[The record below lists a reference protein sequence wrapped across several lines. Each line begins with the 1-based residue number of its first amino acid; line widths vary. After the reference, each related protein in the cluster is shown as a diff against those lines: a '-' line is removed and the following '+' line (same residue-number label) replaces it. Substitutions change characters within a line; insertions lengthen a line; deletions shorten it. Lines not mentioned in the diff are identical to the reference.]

1 MVMARFKVLLTDK
14 IDRAGI
20 EILEKVADLRFAS
33 SLSEEVLAKE
43 ASDVDG
49 MVVRVPAVITRKILE
64 NARKLKVI
72 ARFGVGYDNIDVA
85 AATEKGVV
93 VTYTPGAN
101 TLSVAEYTVALMFTL
116 AKQIIQADKALRERR
131 WAMRLDYP
139 GIELAGKTLGIVG
152 LGEIGSEVARLSKP
166 LGMRVLYWSRTRKE
180 DKEKTLGMEYVPF
193 AEEDKKKGLRVP
205 EKLLKESD
213 FISIHS
219 ALTSET
225 RGLIGKKE
233 VAAMKDGTFFI
244 NTARGELV
252 NEQELHDALK
262 SGKLAGAGLDVFEK
276 EPPYDSPLLTLPN
289 VIAGPHVAA
298 LAKDAMRRVS
308 VWVAEDIVKVLKHER
323 PMHPVNP
330 QVLDKQN

>member
-1 MVMARFKVLLTDK
+1 MSKLGMVMARFKVLLTDK

-116 AKQIIQADKALRERR
+116 AKQIIQADKAQ
-131 WAMRLDYP
+131 
-139 GIELAGKTLGIVG
+139 
-152 LGEIGSEVARLSKP
+152 IGRA
-166 LGMRVLYWSRTRKE
+166 
-180 DKEKTLGMEYVPF
+180 
-193 AEEDKKKGLRVP
+193 
-205 EKLLKESD
+205 
-213 FISIHS
+213 
-219 ALTSET
+219 
-225 RGLIGKKE
+225 
-233 VAAMKDGTFFI
+233 
-244 NTARGELV
+244 
-252 NEQELHDALK
+252 
-262 SGKLAGAGLDVFEK
+262 
-276 EPPYDSPLLTLPN
+276 
-289 VIAGPHVAA
+289 HV
-298 LAKDAMRRVS
+298 
-308 VWVAEDIVKVLKHER
+308 
-323 PMHPVNP
+323 
-330 QVLDKQN
+330 